1 MAEPDAVTEV
11 GRLPLAEEVLRVAK
25 RRRIT
30 GRVRVAVATT
40 ETPQAVATVRRSR
53 LVEIERVPVDREVDA
68 PPPVR
73 QEGDMVVVPV
83 LEERLVLVRRLVV
96 TEEVRFRLRMEEEPV
111 TLSAA
116 VRRQDVEVTRLPVD
130 EDARAGTSAT
140 DQTMNP
146 GETTL
151 MQRTLTAMFDSRAE
165 AERAADALRGLGI
178 GASDVHIH
186 PTEGGSG
193 DATSAMSS
201 LFVADEDRATY
212 HEGLRRGH
220 VLVSAKVEDRYLDHA
235 MDAMEAAG
243 AVDLDA
249 RESSWRQEGWTGHAG
264 TTTGTATG
272 NTNAMTGAGGAA
284 LGTSSDGDRT
294 AFAAT
299 RAEGSAS
306 SNPPGTMA
314 SRAVDKVAGTN
325 ISGAHPEHERRD
337 TTAATGTGVT
347 GTTGTGTA
355 AHGLTGREEAI
366 PIVEERMRIGKREAH
381 AGRVRVRSYVV
392 ETPIEEQVRLREEH
406 VHVERHAVDRP
417 LTGAEGDVFR
427 ERVIEAEESSE
438 EAVVAKEAR
447 VTGEVVVN
455 KEVRERTE
463 TIRDTVRRTE
473 VEVDEDNVA
482 NTNTTRR
489 DNKGVA

>member
-11 GRLPLAEEVLRVAK
+11 GRLPVVEEALRIVK
-25 RRRIT
+25 RRRVT
-30 GRVRVAVATT
+30 GRVRVAVGTT
-40 ETPQAVATVRRSR
+40 ETPEAVATVRRSR
-53 LVEIERVPVDREVDA
+53 LVEIERVRIDQEVDA

-130 EDARAGTSAT
+130 EDASPRASAT
-140 DQTMNP
+140 DQTTNP
-146 GETTL
+146 GETYS
-151 MQRTLTAMFDSRAE
+151 MQRTLTAMFDSRGE
-165 AERAADALRGLGI
+165 AERAAEALRGLGI

-186 PTEGGSG
+186 PADQGSG
-193 DATSAMSS
+193 ATTGSASN

-249 RESSWRQEGWTGHAG
+249 REASWRQEGWTGHAG
-264 TTTGTATG
+264 TGVE
-272 NTNAMTGAGGAA
+272 NTNALAGAGGAA

-299 RAEGSAS
+299 RAEGSSS

-314 SRAVDKVAGTN
+314 SRAVDQVAGTN
-325 ISGAHPEHERRD
+325 ISGAHPEHERRE
-337 TTAATGTGVT
+337 TTATAGTTGTGVT
-347 GTTGTGTA
+347 GTTGTA
-355 AHGLTGREEAI
+355 AHGLTGREETI
-366 PIVEERMRIGKREAH
+366 PIVEERLRIGKREAH

-392 ETPIEEQVRLREEH
+392 ETPIEEQVHLREER

-417 LTGAEGDVFR
+417 LTGNEADVFR
-427 ERVIEAEESSE
+427 ERVIEAEESTE

-463 TIRDTVRRTE
+463 TIRDSVRRTE

-482 NTNTTRR
+482 NTNATRR